1 MGAQLLFVIPGTFGG
16 MDHLCRMAPGTTAEL
31 MRITGRVQGV
41 GYRAATLRI
50 ASGLELVGR
59 IRNLA
64 DGSVEVVVE
73 GTTEA
78 VEQLA
83 QWCARGPVLARVE
96 RVERRTL
103 PPTGLTDLR
112 IER

>member
-1 MGAQLLFVIPGTFGG
+1 MTVPLRAE
-16 MDHLCRMAPGTTAEL
+16 HL
-31 MRITGRVQGV
+31 RITGRVQGV

-50 ASGLELVGR
+50 ASGLGLVGR

-64 DGSVEVVVE
+64 DGSVEVIVE
-73 GTTEA
+73 GTAEA

-83 QWCARGPVLARVE
+83 QWCAHGPVLARVD
-96 RVERRTL
+96 RVERQPV
-103 PPTGLTDLR
+103 PPTGFTDLR